1 MIKAS
6 LCVLAEDFCI
16 KVAAKFCL
24 LWNDAMVD
32 SKVLGGGGR
41 DFFLPVLKDWSFF
54 WEKMINFG

>member
-24 LWNDAMVD
+24 HWNDAMVD
-32 SKVLGGGGR
+32 SKVRGGA
-41 DFFLPVLKDWSFF
+41 DFFFASPKVLVLF
-54 WEKMINFG
+54 WEKIINFR